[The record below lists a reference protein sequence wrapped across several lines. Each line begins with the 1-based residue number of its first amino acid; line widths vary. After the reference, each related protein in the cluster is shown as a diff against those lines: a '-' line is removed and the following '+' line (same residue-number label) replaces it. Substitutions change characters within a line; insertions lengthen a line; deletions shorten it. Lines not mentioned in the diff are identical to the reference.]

1 MKEEYGDS
9 QARIRKKM
17 LMGVDIDDFLIG
29 FYLSCWERLWIQMYD
44 WGGFGPD
51 RRGRVIFSVIKR
63 GFLPFV
69 LWF

>member
-9 QARIRKKM
+9 QARIKRM
-17 LMGVDIDDFLIG
+17 LMGVGIDDFLIG

-51 RRGRVIFSVIKR
+51 RRGRVIISVIKM
-63 GFLPFV
+63 GFLPSV

>member
-1 MKEEYGDS
+1 MGTHRRGLE
-9 QARIRKKM
+9 KKM
-17 LMGVDIDDFLIG
+17 FMGVDIDDFLIG

-63 GFLPFV
+63 GFLPSV

>member
-1 MKEEYGDS
+1 MF
-9 QARIRKKM
+9 
-17 LMGVDIDDFLIG
+17 MGVDIDDFLIG

>member
-9 QARIRKKM
+9 QARIGKM
-17 LMGVDIDDFLIG
+17 LMGVGIDDFLIG

>member
-44 WGGFGPD
+44 WGGFSPD
-51 RRGRVIFSVIKR
+51 RRGRGIFSAIKM